1 MPRTQATLYAAE
13 LGKDVTYAALSG
25 YGLLRVSQVNE
36 RFMPKNAKRM
46 ALVLEHLR
54 DGMID
59 PPMKGNTELMDF
71 ARRYPD
77 LTARLFIAI
86 RRLTESLDT

>member
-1 MPRTQATLYAAE
+1 MARTQATLYAAE
-13 LGKDVTYAALSG
+13 LNKTVTYAALSG
-25 YGLLRVSQVNE
+25 YGLLCVSSVNE

-54 DGMID
+54 DGVLD
-59 PPMKGNTELMDF
+59 PPIKSNAELMDF

-86 RRLTESLDT
+86 RRLTESLET